1 MNKPSG
7 CRNHAKE
14 KYADSLPF
22 GITWPLLLIKS
33 NVNIKQNEKKKKKN
47 NKKKQ
52 SDTFSL

>member
-33 NVNIKQNEKKKKKN
+33 NVNIKQNEKRKKKEK
-47 NKKKQ
+47 
-52 SDTFSL
+52 